1 MDFDVFFVILI
12 GWMMMITLKI
22 VMAKMIRGKIMRK
35 IIRLIII
42 NCMKIMKI
50 NIPTIINIIIIS
62 TRQK

>member
-1 MDFDVFFVILI
+1 MDFDVFFAIVI
-12 GWMMMITLKI
+12 GWMTRITAKI
-22 VMAKMIRGKIMRK
+22 VMAKIRGKIMRK

>member
-1 MDFDVFFVILI
+1 MDFDVFFVIVI
-12 GWMMMITLKI
+12 GWMMMITVKI

>member
-1 MDFDVFFVILI
+1 MDGDDNSKDSN
-12 GWMMMITLKI
+12 GKGD
-22 VMAKMIRGKIMRK
+22 KREDNEEDNQIRGKIMRK

>member
-1 MDFDVFFVILI
+1 MDDEDNSKDSN
-12 GWMMMITLKI
+12 GKD
-22 VMAKMIRGKIMRK
+22 KREDNEEDNQIRGKIMRK

>member
-1 MDFDVFFVILI
+1 MDFDVFFAIVI
-12 GWMMMITLKI
+12 GWMTRITAKI